1 MPGSSRSDCR
11 CMAAALGRRLAP
23 PIPVQAPRSSRRR
36 PPPILGTSA
45 TASVRFHQRG
55 YLLLEALCAF
65 ALLLAGL
72 FALASL
78 GPVAL
83 TALRAQVA
91 LSQAVRVAAEA
102 AETSD
107 LGERAHALVS
117 LIHARSVMAAAVRVC
132 AEPTAACGS
141 SARGVPAARFVIVDL
156 PASPASPATSGDGCA
171 SGVIQPLRQLAL
183 WVRP

>member
-1 MPGSSRSDCR
+1 MPESSRSDCR
-11 CMAAALGRRLAP
+11 CMAAAHASRLAP
-23 PIPVQAPRSSRRR
+23 RMPVEAPPSSRRR
-36 PPPILGTSA
+36 PPLMFGTSA
-45 TASVRFHQRG
+45 TAPARFHQRG

-83 TALRAQVA
+83 GALRAQVS

-102 AETSD
+102 AETMN
-107 LGERAHALVS
+107 LGERTHALVS
-117 LIHARSVMAAAVRVC
+117 LSHVRALTAAAVRFC
-132 AEPTAACGS
+132 AEPTTVCASDAPGM
-141 SARGVPAARFVIVDL
+141 PAARFVIVEL
-156 PASPASPATSGDGCA
+156 PASPTTSGDGPA
-171 SGVIQPLRQLAL
+171 SDVIQPLRQLAL